1 MFNLYKRLKNMKTQL
16 KNLIK
21 LNGEEIK
28 ASNEF
33 LKDLPIDILDIQEL
47 EVMIGNNKDLSRA
60 YDLGRMEAL
69 QEISEHLEN
78 IKNC

>member
-1 MFNLYKRLKNMKTQL
+1 MKTQL